1 MLKIYVLD
9 ILHSCCSGVVQ
20 PFPMYQEDY
29 RGKGLKKSEIPNIYF
44 SFSEQL
50 YPNNKKFK
58 LW

>member
-1 MLKIYVLD
+1 
-9 ILHSCCSGVVQ
+9 
-20 PFPMYQEDY
+20 MYQEDY